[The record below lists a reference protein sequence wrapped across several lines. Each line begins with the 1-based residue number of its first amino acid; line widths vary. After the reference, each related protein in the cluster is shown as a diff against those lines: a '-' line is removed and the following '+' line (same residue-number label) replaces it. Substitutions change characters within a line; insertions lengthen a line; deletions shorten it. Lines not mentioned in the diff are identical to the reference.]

1 MSGAAPREF
10 FGHMLTVEVAI
21 ASGAWIFAVV
31 FRGATGFPA
40 FCAIAPHRAPIMS
53 KESGGKRGRR
63 TRQVMAFSTIGASAT
78 ALWCLQN
85 LFTTFAAAAYRWG
98 LPKPE
103 IPNAEPNVAIVLPVR
118 GAANLARHL
127 ELLRAQRYGR
137 YRIVASV
144 ESRDDPAFA
153 ILAAARGQAKAPL
166 DVVVAGHARNAGQ
179 KVWNQLAALESLE
192 PGDEI
197 VAFIDADALPTPL
210 WLPRLIAV
218 LVNSGRPVA
227 TGYRWMTP
235 ADDRLSSCCLAAAND
250 AIAALPRGALPLT
263 IVWGGSVAMK
273 RETLEAIRLKDF
285 WRDAISDNSQMAE
298 ALRQAG
304 LLAHAPR
311 QGLLLTPVACSW
323 REFFS
328 FGVRQYR
335 FVWIHQ
341 PKSFAVALASLWAPP
356 VCLALAAP
364 SLMQGAASAWLALA
378 LILALGE
385 VRGRLR
391 RGIER
396 ALWPDLAGGPRDRRR
411 WLAERWLRP
420 VWWLVHSLS
429 AAAAPLSR
437 TIDWAGIRYRVNG
450 PQDVVIERRR
460 DAR

>member
-1 MSGAAPREF
+1 
-10 FGHMLTVEVAI
+10 
-21 ASGAWIFAVV
+21 
-31 FRGATGFPA
+31 
-40 FCAIAPHRAPIMS
+40 
-53 KESGGKRGRR
+53 
-63 TRQVMAFSTIGASAT
+63 MAFSTIAALAT

-98 LPKPE
+98 LPTAE
-103 IPNAEPNVAIVLPVR
+103 IPGAEPSVAVVLPVR
-118 GAANLARHL
+118 GAQSLARHL
-127 ELLRAQRYGR
+127 DLLRAQQYGR
-137 YRIVASV
+137 YRIIASV
-144 ESRDDPAFA
+144 ESKTDPAFA
-153 ILAAARGQAKAPL
+153 ILAGARNQSGPPL
-166 DVVVAGHARNAGQ
+166 DVVVAGHAENAGQ
-179 KVWNQLAALESLE
+179 KVWNQLAALDWLE
-192 PGDEI
+192 PDDEV

-218 LVNSGRPVA
+218 LVNSGKPVA

-235 ADDRLSSCCLAAAND
+235 ADDRWSSCCLAAAND

-263 IVWGGSVAMK
+263 TVWGGSVAVK

-285 WRDAISDNSQMAE
+285 WRGAISDDLQMAE

-323 REFFS
+323 REFLS

-335 FVWIHQ
+335 LVWIHQ
-341 PKSFAVALASLWAPP
+341 PKSFAVALACLWTPP
-356 VCLALAAP
+356 ICFALAAP
-364 SLMQGAASAWLALA
+364 NLLQGAAWTWLALVF
-378 LILALGE
+378 IVALGE

-396 ALWPDLAGGPRDRRR
+396 ALWPDLDKGARDRRR

-420 VWWLVHSLS
+420 VWWLVHAVS

-450 PQDVVIERRR
+450 PQDVVVERRDGFR
-460 DAR
+460 